1 MDDVTKEQIFSD
13 IYDDSEWLIQLV
25 ENLLSVTR
33 IEDGNMH
40 LNKSLEVLD
49 EVLDEAIKH
58 IDRNKTEHQI
68 SVINNDEI
76 VFAQMDAKLIMQ
88 VIINIVNNAIKYT
101 AEGLK
106 DTDQLWK

>member
-76 VFAQMDAKLIMQ
+76 VLHRWMQ
-88 VIINIVNNAIKYT
+88 N
-101 AEGLK
+101 
-106 DTDQLWK
+106 